1 MVTEGVITGIHAE
14 VDQTALGRPI
24 EAYVDC
30 WMADR
35 EEEHWQ
41 AFEAYVLDDDRIL
54 DAVHLTGKLD
64 YRLRVAVSSP
74 GELDELLV
82 ALKRHAAI
90 AETDTRLILR
100 RYPVAGSGSS

>member
-1 MVTEGVITGIHAE
+1 MTDGVISGIHAE

-35 EEEHWQ
+35 EQEQWQ

-54 DAVHLTGKLD
+54 DAVHLTGKVD

-74 GELDELLV
+74 GELDELLM